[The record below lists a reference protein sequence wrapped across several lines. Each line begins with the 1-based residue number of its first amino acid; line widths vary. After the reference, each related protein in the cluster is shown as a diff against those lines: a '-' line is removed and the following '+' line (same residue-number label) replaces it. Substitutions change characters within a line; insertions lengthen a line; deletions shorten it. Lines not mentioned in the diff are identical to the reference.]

1 MYFYWGDFYYFLIFI
16 VPVLIVCI
24 AAQIM
29 MGTTY
34 KKYSKV
40 KNRRGLSGAVVART
54 ILDSKGLTDVRIEMV
69 NGKLTDYF
77 DPRDNVVRL
86 SEGNY
91 NGTTISAV
99 GVAAH
104 EVGHAIQYAEQY
116 APIKLRAAVIPATR
130 FGSWFYFPLF
140 LFGILFQMPT
150 LAYIGVGLFAMI
162 AIFQLITLPVEFNAS
177 NRAIKILNQDFLLD
191 SDEILG
197 AKKVLTAAAMT
208 YVAALLMSI
217 VQIIRL
223 ILIVR
228 RND

>member
-1 MYFYWGDFYYFLIFI
+1 MYFYWGDFYYFLILI
-16 VPVLIVCI
+16 VPVLILSI

-29 MGTTY
+29 METTY
-34 KKYSKV
+34 KKYSNV

-69 NGKLTDYF
+69 NGRLTDHF

-104 EVGHAIQYAEQY
+104 EVGHAIQYAEHY

-140 LFGILFQMPT
+140 LLGILFQMPT

-177 NRAIKILNQDFLLD
+177 NRAIKILNKDFVLD
-191 SDEILG
+191 ADEVSG

-223 ILIVR
+223 VLIVR

>member
-1 MYFYWGDFYYFLIFI
+1 
-16 VPVLIVCI
+16 
-24 AAQIM
+24 
-29 MGTTY
+29 
-34 KKYSKV
+34 
-40 KNRRGLSGAVVART
+40 
-54 ILDSKGLTDVRIEMV
+54 MV
-69 NGKLTDYF
+69 NGRLTDHF

-104 EVGHAIQYAEQY
+104 EVGHAIQYAEHY

-130 FGSWFYFPLF
+130 FGSWFYFP
-140 LFGILFQMPT
+140 LFQMPT

-177 NRAIKILNQDFLLD
+177 NRAIKILNKDFVLD
-191 SDEILG
+191 ADEVSG

-223 ILIVR
+223 VLIVR

>member
-1 MYFYWGDFYYFLIFI
+1 
-16 VPVLIVCI
+16 
-24 AAQIM
+24 
-29 MGTTY
+29 
-34 KKYSKV
+34 
-40 KNRRGLSGAVVART
+40 
-54 ILDSKGLTDVRIEMV
+54 
-69 NGKLTDYF
+69 
-77 DPRDNVVRL
+77 
-86 SEGNY
+86 
-91 NGTTISAV
+91 
-99 GVAAH
+99 
-104 EVGHAIQYAEQY
+104 AEQY